1 MHEHNFLQSDQ
12 EYSMKKDSTAPIRVL
27 LVDDETAFS
36 TPLAKR
42 LTRRGMD
49 VSTAEDGTDAFA
61 MLETGQIDV
70 VVLDLLMPGIN
81 GMQVLK
87 VIKKQFSQVQVIIL
101 TGNGRMSDGLKALAA
116 GAYNFLFKPVEIDV
130 LAKLIEEAA
139 ASAQTK
145 KPTK

>member
-1 MHEHNFLQSDQ
+1 
-12 EYSMKKDSTAPIRVL
+12 MKNDSAAPIRVL

-42 LTRRGMD
+42 LARRGMAM
-49 VSTAEDGTDAFA
+49 STAEDGTDAFA
-61 MLETGQIDV
+61 ILEEGQTDV

-87 VIKKQFSQVQVIIL
+87 VIKKQFSQVEVIIL

-139 ASAQTK
+139 ASAQAK
-145 KPTK
+145 KQTNE